1 METTLKNILYI
12 DDNAQ
17 ACLLFK
23 LFLEKE
29 GLRVFT
35 VRETDTARKVLKRE
49 EIHAIVSDIGMPGE
63 NGLEFYDWIQKQEDY
78 RDLYF
83 LFVSGHAVGV
93 DNVLAKHKENF
104 ISKPIFFPDLIDR
117 LKQAI
122 D

>member
-1 METTLKNILYI
+1 MKNILYI

-29 GLRVFT
+29 GFKVFT
-35 VRETDTARKVLKRE
+35 VRETDTARKVLDRE

-63 NGLEFYDWIQKQEDY
+63 NGLEFYKWLQAQDAY
-78 RDLYF
+78 RDIYF

-93 DNVLAKHKENF
+93 DNVLSEYKERF

-122 D
+122 V